1 MKAEHRHELKTNELA
16 DWLGNLPQ
24 WSKDNIVSIIAVAI
38 AIVLSAGA
46 YYFFGSRRQSISLA
60 EQQRFTQLVTQML
73 QSKREVMIT
82 HERDKGDISFMLLT
96 LAKDLVSFSNTAR
109 DPQRS
114 AFALV
119 QAGEAVRSELHYRS
133 TPISAGEKK
142 QQIDLAKGHYNNALL
157 KGLGSSSLEA
167 MARFGLGLCEEEM
180 GNFTEAERIYT
191 EIISNS
197 DYEYAPALLKAK
209 DRISALEQ
217 YQEPVIFERSADTG
231 RQIGASLPSRLGPA
245 GPRVPSRVGPRVPQV
260 QVDVP
265 GIKIPSVPKDTVP
278 PVEPAKDSTGTP
290 PGETDGSDSNEPGQ

>member
-24 WSKDNIVSIIAVAI
+24 WSKDNIVSIIAVAM

-46 YYFFGSRRQSISLA
+46 YYYFGSRKQSISDA

-73 QSKREVMIT
+73 QSKREVMVT
-82 HERDKGDISFMLLT
+82 HEQGKGDTSFMLLS
-96 LAKDLVSFSNTAR
+96 LAKDLVSFSNTAK

-133 TPISAGEKK
+133 KPISPGEKK
-142 QQIDLAKGHYNNALL
+142 QQIDLAKGHYSNALG
-157 KGLGSSSLEA
+157 KGLGSKSFEA

-180 GNFTEAERIYT
+180 DNFTEAQRIYT

-197 DYEYAPALLKAK
+197 DYEYTPAFLKAK
-209 DRISALEQ
+209 DRISGLEQ
-217 YQEPVIFERSADTG
+217 YRKPVIFKQSADA
-231 RQIGASLPSRLGPA
+231 RRPIGAQIPPRPRGPGA
-245 GPRVPSRVGPRVPQV
+245 RIPGANI
-260 QVDVP
+260 DVP
-265 GIKIPSVPKDTVP
+265 KVEIPRIEIPSAPKVTVP
-278 PVEPAKDSTGTP
+278 PVEPAKESTDTSP
-290 PGETDGSDSNEPGQ
+290 AESDGSDSNKSGQ